1 MYLPD
6 ASFCPEPLSPE
17 PSLTWLTSA
26 VKCSRAQNGRNR
38 NRTALREIS
47 IYLDDAK
54 AYYAQLWVRDVFGKF
69 GEVIF

>member
-38 NRTALREIS
+38 NRTALGEIS

-69 GEVIF
+69 GEVFF